1 MARPTLQARGAALRD
16 LSGAAGELDPNACAA
31 VLAAAGQSYLG
42 RRQYPAGLTERE
54 VEVLQLLAR
63 GCTERE
69 IAARLVISAGTT
81 HTHVVHI
88 YEKAG
93 VSTRAGVTLFA
104 LEHDLIA
111 RLIHMP
117 A

>member
-1 MARPTLQARGAALRD
+1 VSISGGATQR
-16 LSGAAGELDPNACAA
+16 SN
-31 VLAAAGQSYLG
+31 V
-42 RRQYPAGLTERE
+42 
-54 VEVLQLLAR
+54 
-63 GCTERE
+63 RE
-69 IAARLVISAGTT
+69 IAERLVISAGTT

-111 RLIHMP
+111 RLIHLP